1 MSIAE
6 IIFTIALGGSLPIL
20 IFLVIYILGKIQAY
34 QEKKNKERNA
44 DFYEFREEVFK
55 SQSELRESKK
65 YIDEVK
71 KDIDKIIAEMPY
83 LTNHR
88 RKQAEESLEIIRNDL
103 VDYRETVHRPLETNA
118 RLLQSRLNAWEKLL
132 VALGEK
138 IY

>member
-6 IIFTIALGGSLPIL
+6 ITFIIVFFILPL
-20 IFLVIYILGKIQAY
+20 LTCLAIYVLGKVLAY
-34 QEKKNKERNA
+34 QEKKSKERNA

-55 SQSELRESKK
+55 SQSELLESMW

-71 KDIDKIIAEMPY
+71 KDIDNIIAEMPY
-83 LTNHR
+83 LTEHH

-103 VDYRETVHRPLETNA
+103 VDYRETVHRPLKTNA
-118 RLLQSRLNAWEKLL
+118 RLLRERLNAWEKLL
-132 VALGEK
+132 VAQGEK